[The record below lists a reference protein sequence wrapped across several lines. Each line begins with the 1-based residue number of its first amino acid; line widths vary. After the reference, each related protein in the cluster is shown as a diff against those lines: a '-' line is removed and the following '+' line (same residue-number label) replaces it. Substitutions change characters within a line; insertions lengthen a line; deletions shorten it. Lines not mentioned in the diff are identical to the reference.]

1 MKLYIVFNIYIF
13 CENQW
18 AWGSL
23 PETGMGSQKLLRNG
37 GIHLVLFFLLDLLT
51 ETNKE

>member
-1 MKLYIVFNIYIF
+1 MELYIVFNIYIF

-23 PETGMGSQKLLRNG
+23 PERGMGSQKLLRNG
-37 GIHLVLFFLLDLLT
+37 GYTFGFGLFIRFIDSD
-51 ETNKE
+51 K